1 MRLPDVSDGPIFSV
15 LPEKMGEKRGAGM
28 RLVLSASEFRRGPGF
43 QASFHSEVT
52 LRVSAAR
59 RLIQG
64 AKFAAGCLRTFA
76 VNRRCRPDL
85 LVCTF
90 LRGGFIDLHAPRL
103 PLLRGAGAERLRG
116 EPRRSGPMAPLL
128 GELSPKVTERSS
140 QICCDLSVSA
150 PPSHLPWK
158 GRLWDCALQGFPYE
172 GKAGAAEN

>member
-1 MRLPDVSDGPIFSV
+1 MSPTAPSFPSCR
-15 LPEKMGEKRGAGM
+15 K
-28 RLVLSASEFRRGPGF
+28 RRGRKGALGYGRCF
-43 QASFHSEVT
+43 LHLNLGRKQCFSLTFHTRLT
-52 LRVSAAR
+52 LRAFWYAPPDTGGIRFVTSCRRISA
-59 RLIQG
+59 I
-64 AKFAAGCLRTFA
+64 
-76 VNRRCRPDL
+76 NRRCRPDL

-158 GRLWDCALQGFPYE
+158 GRLWDCALQGFSYE

>member
-1 MRLPDVSDGPIFSV
+1 MQLPDVSDGPFFSV
-15 LPEKMGEKRGAGM
+15 LPEKKGEKRGAGT
-28 RLVLSASEFRRGPGF
+28 RLVHPASEFRRGPMF
-43 QASFHSEVT
+43 QASFHTILT
-52 LRVSAAR
+52 LRAFWYAPPDTGGIRFVTSYRRISA
-59 RLIQG
+59 I
-64 AKFAAGCLRTFA
+64 
-76 VNRRCRPDL
+76 NRRCRPDL

-158 GRLWDCALQGFPYE
+158 GRPLCA
-172 GKAGAAEN
+172 